1 MARNINQIKQTN
13 GFIATS
19 PQIATQWSNP
29 KMAKTKA
36 GTGDVGKIIPVF
48 FRSMTPGEKFK
59 MKQSANIQFTPF
71 MSNLFQQIDGELV
84 TYFCPDRISTFKKY
98 VNTNT
103 SPNGSLTDN
112 AYAISGND
120 QNMYGSWETLWKN
133 FITGGE
139 TGEPILAANTL
150 PRLNLKTLYNNTP
163 AQDENGNH
171 LVQTLADY
179 FQMKI
184 KDFDETYDN
193 PVNKRLWHAY
203 NTIYN
208 ECLRNPDF
216 TQQRLSDDNT
226 VATAYWESD
235 RFTHAR
241 KQQMRGTVPS
251 VPLSDQYGRVFE
263 MAHEVTASNN
273 PMDQGYTYV
282 NTDDNPIIVTKAEDS
297 GQTKDKNFKIST
309 RAGSTQDPEL
319 LLMGENK
326 FSIANH
332 SLSNIGINLNDL
344 LTNLAIMKYETNNER
359 MLPFYEDQLY
369 YRFGIEKQDVRLN
382 KPEMVYRQNIGI
394 GIETVT
400 QTSAGGDASSS
411 GTQSYQGNITSQG
424 WGHGEGSGEYEIK
437 EHGILMTLMIIRP
450 KGVYENGVERPWWG
464 DIDRYDF
471 ITPEL
476 VDIPDVAIE
485 NQELYYTGNKA
496 KDKKTFGYQAI
507 YDEYRTMTN
516 EVCGWL
522 RPSVIGGLPTYT
534 LARAL
539 DENVELNDSFLKCNP
554 EMNRIKQFTGD
565 NVPDFLFF
573 VRTEL
578 WMAQPL
584 PLINNPTTIM

>member
-1 MARNINQIKQTN
+1 MARSINQIKQTN
-13 GFIATS
+13 GFIAMS

-29 KMAKTKA
+29 KMAKTKS

-59 MKQSANIQFTPF
+59 IRQSANIQFTPF
-71 MSNLFQQIDGELV
+71 MSNLFHQIDGELV
-84 TYFCPDRISTFKKY
+84 TYFCPDRISTFKQYK
-98 VNTNT
+98 NDTET
-103 SPNGSLTDN
+103 APNGTFVSKTNGITDWGAVIN
-112 AYAISGND
+112 IQAED
-120 QNMYGSWETLWKN
+120 LWEN
-133 FITGGE
+133 FITGGV
-139 TGEPILAANTL
+139 TGEPNNKCNSL
-150 PRLNLKTLYNNTP
+150 PTMNLKTLYNNAQ
-163 AQDENGNH
+163 AQDTNGNK

-184 KDFDETYDN
+184 KDFDNTYDN
-193 PVNKRLWHAY
+193 PVNRRLWHAY

-216 TQQRLSDDNT
+216 TEQRLSDDNT

-241 KQQMRGTVPS
+241 KQQLRGTVPS
-251 VPLSDQYGRVFE
+251 VPLSDEYGRIFE
-263 MAHEVTASNN
+263 LAHTTSNN
-273 PMDQGYTYV
+273 SEETIDPSQWNSNVKYRNNNVAQSELTREGGNFNKSNATAA
-282 NTDDNPIIVTKAEDS
+282 DNINDEEFININAHRLE
-297 GQTKDKNFKIST
+297 
-309 RAGSTQDPEL
+309 
-319 LLMGENK
+319 
-326 FSIANH
+326 
-332 SLSNIGINLNDL
+332 NIGINLNDL

-359 MLPFYEDQLY
+359 MLPYYEDQLY

-411 GTQSYQGNITSQG
+411 GNKSYQGNITSQG
-424 WGHGEGSGEYEIK
+424 WGHGEGSGDYEIK
-437 EHGILMTLMIIRP
+437 EHGILMTLMIVRP
-450 KGVYENGVERPWWG
+450 KGVYENGIERPWWG

-485 NQELYYTGNKA
+485 NQELYYTGNKE

-522 RPSVIGGLPTYT
+522 RPSITGGLPTYT
-534 LARAL
+534 LARSL
-539 DENVELNDSFLKCNP
+539 DENVELNDSFLKCVP
-554 EMNRIKQFTGD
+554 DMTRIKQWTGT

-578 WMAQPL
+578 SMAQPL

>member
-13 GFIATS
+13 GFIAQS

-29 KMAKTKA
+29 KMAKTKT

-59 MKQSANIQFTPF
+59 IRQSANIQFIPF
-71 MSNLFQQIDGELV
+71 MSNLFHQIDGELV
-84 TYFCPDRISTFKKY
+84 TYFVPDRISTFKKY
-98 VNTNT
+98 INDGITAPT
-103 SPNGSLTDN
+103 GSLAQN
-112 AYAISGND
+112 AIAITNSEINTLGN
-120 QNMYGSWETLWKN
+120 WENLWKN

-139 TGEPILAANTL
+139 TGEPITAANSL
-150 PRLNLKTLYNNTP
+150 PKMNLKNLYNNTP

-216 TQQRLSDDNT
+216 TPQRLSDDNT

-241 KQQMRGTVPS
+241 KQQLRGTVPS
-251 VPLSDQYGRVFE
+251 VPLSDEYGRIFE
-263 MAHEVTASNN
+263 LEHEITTDATKNEISINN
-273 PMDQGYTYV
+273 GTTTIEKLIGNSQNNKTR
-282 NTDDNPIIVTKAEDS
+282 TI
-297 GQTKDKNFKIST
+297 GQI
-309 RAGSTQDPEL
+309 AGGDTTGVIERTI
-319 LLMGENK
+319 E
-326 FSIANH
+326 NH
-332 SLSNIGINLNDL
+332 SLQNIGINLNDL

-369 YRFGIEKQDVRLN
+369 YRFGIERQDVRLN

-394 GIETVT
+394 GIDTIT

-411 GTQSYQGNITSQG
+411 GEKSYQGNITSQG
-424 WGHGEGSGEYEIK
+424 WGHGEGSGDYEIK
-437 EHGILMTLMIIRP
+437 EHGVLMTLMIIRP
-450 KGVYENGVERPWWG
+450 KGVYENGIERPWWG

-485 NQELYYTGNKA
+485 KQELYYTGNKA
-496 KDKKTFGYQAI
+496 KDKATFGYEAI
-507 YDEYRTMTN
+507 YEEYRTMTN

-522 RPSVIGGLPTYT
+522 RPSVIGGLGTYT

-539 DENVELNDSFLKCNP
+539 DENVELNDTFLKCVP
-554 EMNRIKQFTGD
+554 DMNRIKQFTGA